1 LNNNTSQITDT
12 ILMIKPVAFNYN
24 AETAVN
30 NYYQTVPNGV
40 NNGSIQEKALVE
52 FNNCVNILK
61 NVGVDVVVVEDTL
74 DPVTPDSIFP
84 NNWISF
90 HDDGRIVLYPMFA
103 KNRRME
109 RRMDILDILRDKNF
123 EIGDILDYSKFEE
136 TRIFLEGTGSMILD
150 RVAKKVY
157 CALSPRA
164 DLTLLN
170 KFCSDLG
177 YTAIPFTAYQ
187 WSENK
192 RLAIYHTNVLMAIG
206 ESFAILCTSSIDDL
220 EEKNKV
226 ILELE
231 SDGKVIIDITEEQ
244 VNNFAGNALQ
254 LKNSGGDK
262 FLLLSTT
269 AKAILS
275 KNQIKSI
282 EKTSKILSVDVDTIQ
297 KYGGGSIR
305 CMMAEVFLPKIKN

>member
-1 LNNNTSQITDT
+1 
-12 ILMIKPVAFNYN
+12 MAK
-24 AETAVN
+24 
-30 NYYQTVPNGV
+30 
-40 NNGSIQEKALVE
+40 

-61 NVGVDVVVVEDTL
+61 NVGVDVVVVENTL
-74 DPVTPDSIFP
+74 DPATPDSIFP

-90 HDDGRIVLYPMFA
+90 HGDGRIALYPMFA
-103 KNRRME
+103 KNRRLE
-109 RRMDILDILRDKNF
+109 RRMDILDTLRDKNF
-123 EIGDILDYSKFEE
+123 EINDILDYSKSEE
-136 TRIFLEGTGSMILD
+136 KGGFLEGTGSMILD
-150 RVAKKVY
+150 RTAKKVY

-170 KFCSDLG
+170 KFSSDLG
-177 YTAIPFTAYQ
+177 YTAVPFRAYQ

-226 ILELE
+226 ISELE

-244 VNNFAGNALQ
+244 VNNFVGNALQ
-254 LKNSGGDK
+254 VKNSAGDK

-275 KNQIKSI
+275 EDQNKTI

-297 KYGGGSIR
+297 KYGGGSVR
-305 CMMAEVFLPKIKN
+305 CMMEEVFLPKTK